1 MILTDRAM
9 LRLHV
14 EAVWGV
20 RLPAIERNE
29 VTLLPESARPEW
41 LLYAADLAEG
51 RIYVWREGR
60 SPAERAELVARL
72 DEALVAPLTV
82 EPAPG
87 ISREVALR
95 LDGTPTLDQDVA
107 SRIARPLVLD
117 EDLALLRAFLSGEP
131 MYLLQP
137 ESAPLIGAFA
147 DGRLLSLAHSSRR
160 TAEACELGVET
171 LPEARRRGYALA
183 ATIIWSNAIAREG
196 LTPLYSARA
205 SNIASLNLAAAAGY
219 REFARAAMVEQKP

>member
-1 MILTDRAM
+1 MILTDRAL
-9 LRLHV
+9 LRLHI

-20 RLPAIERNE
+20 RLPAIEQNE

-41 LLYAADLAEG
+41 LLYAADLAEE
-51 RIYVWREGR
+51 RIYVWREER
-60 SPAERAELVARL
+60 EPAERAELIARL
-72 DEALVAPLTV
+72 AEALAAPLTV

-95 LDGTPTLDQDVA
+95 LDGTPTLDLDAA

-117 EDLALLRAFLSGEP
+117 EDLGLLRAFLADEP
-131 MYLLQP
+131 VYLLRP
-137 ESAPLIGAFA
+137 ERGPLIGAIA
-147 DGRLLSLAHSSRR
+147 DGRVLSLAHSSRR

-171 LPEARRRGYALA
+171 LPEARRKGYALA
-183 ATIIWSNAIAREG
+183 ATVVWSNAIAREG

-205 SNIASLNLAAAAGY
+205 SNTASLNLAAAAGY
-219 REFARAAMVEQKP
+219 REFARAAMVELKP